1 MSDTNAQKAAAT
13 TAPPPASAS
22 ANVDD
27 VDDLDDLDGEC
38 VPGLHAKVDIH

>member
-13 TAPPPASAS
+13 TAPPPASS
-22 ANVDD
+22 NVDD

-38 VPGLHAKVDIH
+38 VPGQHAKVDIH